1 VGGLVI
7 IINEKLIFKTVLFSF
22 KDVFFHFSELR
33 QWYVHEQCV
42 ILFQLREKVEL
53 LEQSLGH
60 AVREFEVEQGALA
73 AKTNDEMEWSRLEV
87 AKLQRIIELKTKEM
101 NKVKKL
107 ARNILDQRTEVER
120 FFLDALD
127 HVKKEVIAH
136 R

>member
-1 VGGLVI
+1 
-7 IINEKLIFKTVLFSF
+7 
-22 KDVFFHFSELR
+22 
-33 QWYVHEQCV
+33 
-42 ILFQLREKVEL
+42 VEL

>member
-1 VGGLVI
+1 M
-7 IINEKLIFKTVLFSF
+7 
-22 KDVFFHFSELR
+22 
-33 QWYVHEQCV
+33 
-42 ILFQLREKVEL
+42 LFQLREKVEL

-60 AVREFEVEQGALA
+60 AVHEFEVEQGALV

-127 HVKKEVIAH
+127 QVKKEVIAH

>member
-1 VGGLVI
+1 MMCKKCG
-7 IINEKLIFKTVLFSF
+7 TM
-22 KDVFFHFSELR
+22 
-33 QWYVHEQCV
+33 
-42 ILFQLREKVEL
+42 LFQLREKVEL

-60 AVREFEVEQGALA
+60 AVREFEVEQGALV
-73 AKTNDEMEWSRLEV
+73 AKTNDEMEWSRVEV
-87 AKLQRIIELKTKEM
+87 EKLQRIIQLKTKEM

-127 HVKKEVIAH
+127 QVKKEVIAH

>member
-1 VGGLVI
+1 M
-7 IINEKLIFKTVLFSF
+7 
-22 KDVFFHFSELR
+22 
-33 QWYVHEQCV
+33 
-42 ILFQLREKVEL
+42 LFQLREKVEL

-60 AVREFEVEQGALA
+60 AVREFEVEQGALV
-73 AKTNDEMEWSRLEV
+73 AKTNDEMEWSRVEV
-87 AKLQRIIELKTKEM
+87 EKLQRIIQLKTKEM

-127 HVKKEVIAH
+127 QVKKEVIAH

>member
-1 VGGLVI
+1 MGGLVI

>member
-1 VGGLVI
+1 M
-7 IINEKLIFKTVLFSF
+7 
-22 KDVFFHFSELR
+22 
-33 QWYVHEQCV
+33 
-42 ILFQLREKVEL
+42 
-53 LEQSLGH
+53 GH

>member
-1 VGGLVI
+1 V
-7 IINEKLIFKTVLFSF
+7 
-22 KDVFFHFSELR
+22 
-33 QWYVHEQCV
+33 
-42 ILFQLREKVEL
+42 LFQLREKVEL

-60 AVREFEVEQGALA
+60 AVREFEVEQGALV
-73 AKTNDEMEWSRLEV
+73 AKTNDEIEWSRSEV
-87 AKLQRIIELKTKEM
+87 AKLQRVIQLKTKEM

-127 HVKKEVIAH
+127 QVKREIVAH

>member
-1 VGGLVI
+1 M
-7 IINEKLIFKTVLFSF
+7 
-22 KDVFFHFSELR
+22 
-33 QWYVHEQCV
+33 
-42 ILFQLREKVEL
+42 LFQLREKVEL

>member
-1 VGGLVI
+1 LHW
-7 IINEKLIFKTVLFSF
+7 KA
-22 KDVFFHFSELR
+22 
-33 QWYVHEQCV
+33 Q
-42 ILFQLREKVEL
+42 ILCQLREKIEL

-60 AVREFEVEQGALA
+60 AVREFEVEQGALV
-73 AKTNDEMEWSRLEV
+73 AKTNDEMEWSRTEI
-87 AKLQRIIELKTKEM
+87 AKLQRVIQLKTKEM

-127 HVKKEVIAH
+127 QVKKEIAFH

>member
-1 VGGLVI
+1 M
-7 IINEKLIFKTVLFSF
+7 
-22 KDVFFHFSELR
+22 
-33 QWYVHEQCV
+33 
-42 ILFQLREKVEL
+42 FQLREKVEL

-60 AVREFEVEQGALA
+60 AVREFEVEQGALL
-73 AKTNDEMEWSRLEV
+73 AKTNDEMEWSRTEV
-87 AKLQRIIELKTKEM
+87 AKLQRVVQLKTKEM

-127 HVKKEVIAH
+127 QVKKEVIAQ